1 MISVKLASFL
11 YLDLDIFDPPHSRYF
26 EGGHDVRGGMPY
38 IIPDKK
44 YYKEALKVKGKFDNG
59 DDSWLKMDGNNNW
72 AIAFHGLRTDVRNI
86 VSLIAINGL
95 KVGQN

>member
-1 MISVKLASFL
+1 
-11 YLDLDIFDPPHSRYF
+11 
-26 EGGHDVRGGMPY
+26 MPY

-95 KVGQN
+95 KVGQNQIYENVNDSSPNAAVLG